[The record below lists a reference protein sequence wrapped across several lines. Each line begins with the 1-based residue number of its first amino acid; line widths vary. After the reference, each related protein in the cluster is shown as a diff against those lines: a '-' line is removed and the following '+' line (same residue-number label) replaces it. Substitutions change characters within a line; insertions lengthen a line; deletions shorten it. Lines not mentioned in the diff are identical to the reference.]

1 MRFLSEP
8 STDLTYSD
16 AFLVPSRSDVTSRLD
31 VDLSADDGTGASIPL
46 VVANMTAVTG
56 KRMAETMARRG
67 GLAVLPQDVPLDVLR
82 EVTAWIKSR
91 HTVLETPVSLLASE
105 TVIDALHLMGKRP
118 HGAVAVVDDAGKVV
132 GVVRAADCEG
142 QDRFASL
149 ASVMRQTLV
158 LDASAFGAG
167 TEAGAGTGSG
177 ARHASLRNAFEA
189 MDAAGT
195 DFAPVQ
201 VGGSLAGVLTRK
213 GALRSTIYRPLL
225 DAAGKLKVAAA
236 VGINGDVAGRAA
248 ELLAAGVDVLV
259 IDTAH
264 GHQQKMFDALAA
276 VRGLDPAVPLVAG
289 NVVTA
294 DATRELIQA
303 GANIVKVGVG
313 PGAMCTTR
321 MMTAVGRPQL
331 SAVLECAAAARAAGG
346 RIWADGGVR
355 YPRDVA
361 LALAAGASQVM
372 IGSWFAG
379 THESPGDLQPDAN
392 GRLYKESFGMASA
405 RAVQNRNQREGAFEK
420 DRKALF
426 EEGISTSRM
435 YLDPARPGVEDLVD
449 MITAG
454 LRSSMSY
461 AGAADL
467 AGFRERAVAGIQS
480 AAGYEE
486 GRPVP
491 QSW

>member
-1 MRFLSEP
+1 MRFLTEP
-8 STDLTYSD
+8 TTDLTYSD
-16 AFLVPSRSDVTSRLD
+16 LFLVPSRSDITSRLD
-31 VDLSADDGTGASIPL
+31 VDLAADDGTGSAIPL
-46 VVANMTAVTG
+46 VAANMTAVTG

-67 GLAVLPQDVPLDVLR
+67 GLAVLPQDVPLDVIR
-82 EVTAWIKSR
+82 DVTAWIKTR
-91 HTVLETPVSLLASE
+91 HPVLETPVTLSPAD

-118 HGAVAVVDDAGKVV
+118 HGAILVVEDSGAVTGI
-132 GVVRAADCEG
+132 VRAADCEG

-149 ASVMRQTLV
+149 ASVMRHLPLV
-158 LDASAFGAG
+158 LDAALLEDAPDG
-167 TEAGAGTGSG
+167 GSG
-177 ARHASLRNAFEA
+177 AGPGAGLRRAFDA

-201 VGGSLAGVLTRK
+201 RDGVLAGVLTRK
-213 GALRSTIYRPLL
+213 GALRSTLYRPSL
-225 DAAGKLKVAAA
+225 DPAGRLMVAAA

-248 ELLAAGVDVLV
+248 ELLAAGVNVLV
-259 IDTAH
+259 LDTAH

-276 VRGLDPAVPLVAG
+276 VKGLNPGVPVVAG

-294 DATRELIQA
+294 EATRELIQA
-303 GANIVKVGVG
+303 GADIVKVGVG

-321 MMTAVGRPQL
+321 MMTAVGRPQF
-331 SAVLECAAAARAAGG
+331 SAVLECSAAARAAGG
-346 RIWADGGVR
+346 RVWADGGVR
-355 YPRDVA
+355 HPRDVA

-379 THESPGDLQPDAN
+379 THESPGDLQQDAT
-392 GRLYKESFGMASA
+392 GRQFKESFGMASA

-435 YLDPARPGVEDLVD
+435 FIDPARPGVEDLLD

-467 AGFRERAVAGIQS
+467 AQFRERAVAGIQS

>member
-1 MRFLSEP
+1 MRFLNEP
-8 STDLTYSD
+8 TTDLTYSD
-16 AFLVPSRSDVTSRLD
+16 LFLVPSRSDVTSRLD
-31 VDLSADDGTGASIPL
+31 VDLAADDGTGSTIPL
-46 VVANMTAVTG
+46 VAANMTAVTG

-67 GLAVLPQDVPLDVLR
+67 GLAVLPQDVPLDVIR
-82 EVTAWIKSR
+82 DVTAWVKTR
-91 HTVLETPVSLLASE
+91 HRILETPVTLSPAH
-105 TVIDALHLMGKRP
+105 TVIDALHLIGKRP
-118 HGAVAVVDDAGKVV
+118 HGAVVVVDDAGGVA

-142 QDRFASL
+142 RDRFASL
-149 ASVMRQTLV
+149 ASVIRHKHLV
-158 LDASAFGAG
+158 LDA
-167 TEAGAGTGSG
+167 EALEDGSD
-177 ARHASLRNAFEA
+177 AALRRAFEA

-201 VGGSLAGVLTRK
+201 DAGGLAGVLTRK
-213 GALRSTIYRPLL
+213 GALRSTLYQPSL
-225 DAAGKLKVAAA
+225 DADGKFKVAAA

-248 ELLAAGVDVLV
+248 ELLAAGVNVLV
-259 IDTAH
+259 LDTAH

-276 VRGLDPAVPLVAG
+276 VKGLNPGVPVVAG

-303 GANIVKVGVG
+303 GADIVKVGVG

-321 MMTAVGRPQL
+321 MMTAVGRPQF
-331 SAVLECAAAARAAGG
+331 SAVLECSAAARAAGG
-346 RIWADGGVR
+346 RVWADGGVR

-379 THESPGDLQPDAN
+379 THESPGDLQVDAS
-392 GRLYKESFGMASA
+392 GRQYKESFGMASA

-435 YLDPARPGVEDLVD
+435 YVDAARPGVEDLLD
-449 MITAG
+449 TITAG

-467 AGFRERAVAGIQS
+467 AAFRERAVAGIQS

-486 GRPVP
+486 GRPLA

>member
-31 VDLSADDGTGASIPL
+31 VDLAADDGTGASIPL

-82 EVTAWIKSR
+82 DVTAWIKSR
-91 HTVLETPVSLLASE
+91 HTVFETPVSLLASE

-118 HGAVAVVDDAGKVV
+118 HGAVVVMDDAGKVA
-132 GVVRAADCEG
+132 GVVRAADCDG

-149 ASVMRQTLV
+149 ASVMRQALV
-158 LDASAFGAG
+158 LDAAAFGAG
-167 TEAGAGTGSG
+167 PAAGDAAPDG
-177 ARHASLRNAFEA
+177 RDASLRKAFEA

-201 VGGSLAGVLTRK
+201 LGGSLAGVLTRK
-213 GALRSTIYRPLL
+213 GALRSTIYRPLV

-276 VRGLDPAVPLVAG
+276 VRSLDPAVPIVAG

-294 DATRELIQA
+294 DATRELIHA
-303 GANIVKVGVG
+303 GADIVKVGVG

-379 THESPGDLQPDAN
+379 THESPGDLQADAN

-449 MITAG
+449 TITAG

>member
-1 MRFLSEP
+1 VRFLSEP
-8 STDLTYSD
+8 TTDLTYSD

-31 VDLSADDGTGASIPL
+31 VDLAADDGTGSSIPL

-82 EVTAWIKSR
+82 DVTAWIKSR
-91 HTVLETPVSLLASE
+91 HTVFETPVSLLASE

-118 HGAVAVVDDAGKVV
+118 HGAVVVVDDAGRVA

-149 ASVMRQTLV
+149 ASVMRQALV
-158 LDASAFGAG
+158 LDAGALGPGSQSAGGTGAG
-167 TEAGAGTGSG
+167 ILD
-177 ARHASLRNAFEA
+177 ASLRKAFDA

-195 DFAPVQ
+195 DFAPVHQ
-201 VGGSLAGVLTRK
+201 DGSLAGVLTRK

-276 VRGLDPAVPLVAG
+276 VRGLDPAVPIVAG

-294 DATRELIQA
+294 DATRELISA

-331 SAVLECAAAARAAGG
+331 TAVLECAAAARAAGG

-379 THESPGDLQPDAN
+379 THESPGDLQSDAN
-392 GRLYKESFGMASA
+392 GRQYKESFGMASA

-435 YLDPARPGVEDLVD
+435 YVDPARPGVEDLVD